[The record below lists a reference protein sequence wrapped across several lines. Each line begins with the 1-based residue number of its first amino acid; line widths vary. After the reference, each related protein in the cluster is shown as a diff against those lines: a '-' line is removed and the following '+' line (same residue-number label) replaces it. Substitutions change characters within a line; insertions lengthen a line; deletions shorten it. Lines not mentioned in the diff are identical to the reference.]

1 MAIACVAAKSLSA
14 RLKVAVAVAQVW
26 SVMVTRYVVAALA
39 PVGVPLMAR
48 LLEAMLRPEVSTPEK
63 D

>member
-39 PVGVPLMAR
+39 PVGVPLMAP